1 MTDIPGSAM
10 WLVRM
15 ALVTLGGALT
25 ARGIGDAPLWEAVA
39 GLAVGAVGA
48 LMSWRARHA
57 QLAAEPPR

>member
-39 GLAVGAVGA
+39 GLAVGAVGG
-48 LMSWRARHA
+48 LV
-57 QLAAEPPR
+57 LLDNLE